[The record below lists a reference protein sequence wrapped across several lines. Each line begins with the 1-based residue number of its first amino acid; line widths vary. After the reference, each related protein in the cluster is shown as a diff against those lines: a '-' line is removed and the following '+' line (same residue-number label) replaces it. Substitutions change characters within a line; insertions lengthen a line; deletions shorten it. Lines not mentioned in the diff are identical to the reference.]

1 MKAFKFALITLT
13 VLITFVLANYLIIDR
28 IFEELIDSLETIEYQ
43 TAEEALREYT
53 ELYEEFER
61 KERYISLSVSHN
73 DLTSLEESFAELIG
87 TAKSGDMEGII
98 AQKYRLS
105 SSLLHIRRLS
115 GINID
120 SIF

>member
-1 MKAFKFALITLT
+1 MKAFKFALITLA
-13 VLITFVLANYLIIDR
+13 VLIIFVLANYMIIDG
-28 IFEELIDSLETIEYQ
+28 IFEDMIRSLEAIEYQ
-43 TAEEALREYT
+43 TAEEALLEYT

-87 TAKSGDMEGII
+87 TAKSGDMDGIT